1 MKLFIDTANVD
12 EIRMAKDWGIIDGV
26 TTNPTLLAQEVER
39 TCKERQEI
47 LREIC
52 ELVHGPVSAEGIS
65 LDTIGIEKEGEDL
78 ARIHKNI
85 VINVPVT
92 HEGIK
97 AMRMLHGKGIKVNA
111 TLVFS
116 CNQALLAAKA
126 GANYIS
132 PFIGRLDDV
141 GHSGMGLIGEILDML
156 DNYEFES
163 ELIVASVRHPLHVV
177 EAMQLGAPIC
187 TVPFKVL
194 EAMFKHP
201 LTDKGIEKF
210 VNDWDKA
217 REIMHK

>member
-12 EIRMAKDWGIIDGV
+12 EIRIAKDWGIIDGV

-39 TCKERQEI
+39 ICRERQEI

-85 VINVPVT
+85 VIKVPVT

-97 AMRMLHGKGIKVNA
+97 AMRMLRSKGIKVNA

-177 EAMQLGAPIC
+177 EAMQLGTPIC
-187 TVPFKVL
+187 TVPFNVL

-201 LTDKGIEKF
+201 LTDKGIKKF
-210 VNDWDKA
+210 TKDWDKA